1 MNNERS
7 ATMKAKLLAI
17 GVATTIAFTATP
29 VLADHNSKNG
39 EGWANMPNDIHNTR
53 IETKEADDNEAFRD
67 FVKYG
72 EGSESV
78 NRFASEDTTATR
90 AKVQSGNAQTKKA
103 QTKQMDGTMTNSRVR
118 AQQKIHADSGPGTA
132 TKTTTRV
139 KEQRQLRTDTATRS
153 STRQRSKNA
162 GTGGRKRGGKH

>member
-1 MNNERS
+1 
-7 ATMKAKLLAI
+7 MKATLLAI
-17 GVATTIAFTATP
+17 GVASAIAFSAGP

-78 NRFASEDTTATR
+78 NRFDSDDTTAKR
-90 AKVQSGNAQTKKA
+90 AMEPADNARGAQTQTKQTGA
-103 QTKQMDGTMTNSRVR
+103 TQSRTRTKQMDGTATNSRM
-118 AQQKIHADSGPGTA
+118 QDQK
-132 TKTTTRV
+132 RM
-139 KEQRQLRTDTATRS
+139 RTDTATGS
-153 STRQRSKNA
+153 ATRQRNSRQA
-162 GTGGRKRGGKH
+162 GGKKGGKR